1 MISLN
6 EIFYIL
12 VIHWVCDFQFQ
23 TDKQAKGKSNNW
35 GDLLSHTFVYSYSM
49 TSLMMIYNIIGN
61 HLDNYTFGLY
71 HLLFF
76 FITFI
81 SHTITDYITSRVNS
95 QLWKKGDVHTFFVS
109 IGFDQILHYFQLFLT
124 YKLLFL

>member
-12 VIHWVCDFQFQ
+12 VIHWVCDFQLQ
-23 TDKQAKGKSNNW
+23 TDKQAKGKSDNW
-35 GDLLSHTFVYSYSM
+35 PDLLTHTFVYSYSM
-49 TSLMMIYNIIGN
+49 TLLLMVYNVLCTN
-61 HLDNYTFGLY
+61 MDNYDLGLY

-81 SHTITDYITSRVNS
+81 SHTTTDYFTSKINKK
-95 QLWKKGDVHTFFVS
+95 LWEIGNVHMFFVS
-109 IGFDQILHYFQLFLT
+109 VGFDQILHYFQLFLT
-124 YKLLFL
+124 YKLLF